1 MPNAIESLEEEGRKS
16 LKQSSRI
23 IIISLAEC
31 QFIALDSFEPFPLLT
46 DKSEKLMADTEILR
60 INTLNNSL
68 HRQIIFCPSDIRG
81 ALNIDWIK
89 EKLNKR
95 SAGIGDTQVNVC
107 GYIWVKRRANNA
119 RARENGEEEK
129 DVGKGFEWHSE
140 RAG

>member
-1 MPNAIESLEEEGRKS
+1 MHRNLYGHPYGRDEVHIRDAGHRRRGAKWLMPNAIESLEEEGRKS

-81 ALNIDWIK
+81 ALNID
-89 EKLNKR
+89 
-95 SAGIGDTQVNVC
+95 
-107 GYIWVKRRANNA
+107 
-119 RARENGEEEK
+119 
-129 DVGKGFEWHSE
+129 
-140 RAG
+140 